1 MSIYSYL
8 PNDSYKP
15 PIDKPELGQYDN
27 YQIYD
32 IYCDDIVY
40 EILTI
45 NGHDVDPPE
54 PVKFKNFLAVE
65 RVSPIGAIECDFN
78 AIANIY
84 R

>member
-27 YQIYD
+27 YQIHD
-32 IYCDDIVY
+32 MYCDDIIYQKLIIV
-40 EILTI
+40 
-45 NGHDVDPPE
+45 GKDVTPPI

-65 RVSPIGAIECDFN
+65 RVSPTGLIDCDFN
-78 AIANIY
+78 SIASSY
-84 R
+84 P